1 MPFDLLA
8 TAIRYA
14 MMMLAGHL
22 VTRGYLDASMVEP
35 LIGFVVAL
43 SAIVWFWL
51 AKWRP
56 SRFQDG
62 DR

>member
-14 MMMLAGHL
+14 MMIYAGHL
-22 VTRGYLDASMVEP
+22 VTKGYIDASMVEP

-43 SAIVWFWL
+43 SAIAWFWL
-51 AKWRP
+51 GKWRP
-56 SRFQDG
+56 QRFNRD